1 MINEIRLTNILL
13 WILGSSIYKSLHNE
27 VYNKQKLEII
37 KWVLNR
43 LKLIE
48 NRNTEAQESLSASF
62 QPNDISKFDPIVL
75 DNINLVI

>member
-1 MINEIRLTNILL
+1 MTYILL

-62 QPNDISKFDPIVL
+62 QPNDISKFDTIV
-75 DNINLVI
+75 

>member
-1 MINEIRLTNILL
+1 MINQIKMTNILL
-13 WILGSSIYKSLHNE
+13 CIIGSSIYKSLHNE

-43 LKLIE
+43 LKLVE

-62 QPNDISKFDPIVL
+62 QPNDISKFELIVL
-75 DNINLVI
+75 DNITLVI

>member
-1 MINEIRLTNILL
+1 MINEIRMTNILL